1 MHPDYSE
8 MRTGSVRNLRY
19 FQACKSPLEARKE
32 SLVYL
37 GFNYDLAR
45 GMQDELL
52 RWAEE
57 QRQIK
62 RARLHQAEEK
72 LLPRS
77 ETKVVRSIGEESLE
91 ERRAS

>member
-1 MHPDYSE
+1 M
-8 MRTGSVRNLRY
+8 
-19 FQACKSPLEARKE
+19 
-32 SLVYL
+32 YL
-37 GFNYDLAR
+37 GLNYDLAR

-62 RARLHQAEEK
+62 RVRSREPEEEF
-72 LLPRS
+72 LRRS
-77 ETKVVRSIGEESLE
+77 EPEKFRPIGDEALE

>member
-1 MHPDYSE
+1 M
-8 MRTGSVRNLRY
+8 
-19 FQACKSPLEARKE
+19 
-32 SLVYL
+32 YL

-62 RARLHQAEEK
+62 RARLHQVEEK

-77 ETKVVRSIGEESLE
+77 ETKVVPPAGEERLE

>member
-1 MHPDYSE
+1 
-8 MRTGSVRNLRY
+8 
-19 FQACKSPLEARKE
+19 
-32 SLVYL
+32 VYL

-57 QRQIK
+57 QRKIK
-62 RARLHQAEEK
+62 RVRSREPQEK
-72 LLPRS
+72 FLPRS
-77 ETKVVRSIGEESLE
+77 ELEDVRPIGEEALE

>member
-1 MHPDYSE
+1 
-8 MRTGSVRNLRY
+8 
-19 FQACKSPLEARKE
+19 
-32 SLVYL
+32 VYL
-37 GFNYDLAR
+37 GLNYDLAR

-62 RARLHQAEEK
+62 RVRSRESEEEF
-72 LLPRS
+72 LPRS
-77 ETKVVRSIGEESLE
+77 EPEEFRPIGDEALE

>member
-1 MHPDYSE
+1 M
-8 MRTGSVRNLRY
+8 
-19 FQACKSPLEARKE
+19 
-32 SLVYL
+32 YL
-37 GFNYDLAR
+37 GFNYDFAR

-57 QRQIK
+57 QRKIK
-62 RARLHQAEEK
+62 RVRAAQPLED

-77 ETKVVRSIGEESLE
+77 APGVARQADEEMAGEELVE

>member
-1 MHPDYSE
+1 M
-8 MRTGSVRNLRY
+8 
-19 FQACKSPLEARKE
+19 
-32 SLVYL
+32 YL

-57 QRQIK
+57 QRKIK
-62 RARLHQAEEK
+62 RVRSRKPVEAF
-72 LLPRS
+72 LPRS
-77 ETKVVRSIGEESLE
+77 EPEEDFRPRSKVEDVQPIGEEALE

>member
-1 MHPDYSE
+1 
-8 MRTGSVRNLRY
+8 
-19 FQACKSPLEARKE
+19 LEARKE

-57 QRQIK
+57 QRKVK
-62 RARLHQAEEK
+62 RVRGQEVAEK
-72 LLPRS
+72 LLPRP
-77 ETKVVRSIGEESLE
+77 KLDGVRPTGEEVLE

>member
-1 MHPDYSE
+1 M
-8 MRTGSVRNLRY
+8 
-19 FQACKSPLEARKE
+19 
-32 SLVYL
+32 YL

-52 RWAEE
+52 RWAAE
-57 QRQIK
+57 QRKIK
-62 RARLHQAEEK
+62 AVRAHHTEEK

-77 ETKVVRSIGEESLE
+77 TPEVVRPTGKEALE

>member
-1 MHPDYSE
+1 MGPCIHTIGKGGQDLSA
-8 MRTGSVRNLRY
+8 TSDTFNLVS
-19 FQACKSPLEARKE
+19 KARKE

-37 GFNYDLAR
+37 GFSYDLAR
-45 GMQDELL
+45 GRQDELL

-57 QRQIK
+57 QRRIK
-62 RARLHQAEEK
+62 RVRSHHQEER

-77 ETKVVRSIGEESLE
+77 KMEDVHPSGEEVL

>member
-1 MHPDYSE
+1 
-8 MRTGSVRNLRY
+8 
-19 FQACKSPLEARKE
+19 
-32 SLVYL
+32 VYL
-37 GFNYDLAR
+37 GLNYDLAR

-57 QRQIK
+57 QRKVKQ
-62 RARLHQAEEK
+62 ARSHHPEEK

-77 ETKVVRSIGEESLE
+77 EPEVGRQAAEEVAGEEGLE

>member
-1 MHPDYSE
+1 
-8 MRTGSVRNLRY
+8 MRRGLPGAV
-19 FQACKSPLEARKE
+19 QKE

-57 QRQIK
+57 QRRIK
-62 RARLHQAEEK
+62 RVRAAHPAED
-72 LLPRS
+72 LITRS
-77 ETKVVRSIGEESLE
+77 DPAIAGPTGEERLE
-91 ERRAS
+91 ELKAS

>member
-1 MHPDYSE
+1 M
-8 MRTGSVRNLRY
+8 
-19 FQACKSPLEARKE
+19 
-32 SLVYL
+32 YL

-62 RARLHQAEEK
+62 RVRSREPEDNFV
-72 LLPRS
+72 PRS
-77 ETKVVRSIGEESLE
+77 EPVEVPIGEEALE

>member
-1 MHPDYSE
+1 M
-8 MRTGSVRNLRY
+8 
-19 FQACKSPLEARKE
+19 
-32 SLVYL
+32 YL

-57 QRQIK
+57 QRKIK
-62 RARLHQAEEK
+62 RVRSREPEENF
-72 LLPRS
+72 LPRA
-77 ETKVVRSIGEESLE
+77 EPVEVRPIGEVLD

>member
-1 MHPDYSE
+1 
-8 MRTGSVRNLRY
+8 
-19 FQACKSPLEARKE
+19 
-32 SLVYL
+32 VYL

-57 QRQIK
+57 QRKIK
-62 RARLHQAEEK
+62 RVRSRKPVEALLARSEPEEDF
-72 LLPRS
+72 LPRS
-77 ETKVVRSIGEESLE
+77 KAEDVRPIGEEALE